1 VRRVQ
6 SCLARTRVRSTG
18 TLALRSTI
26 ASCTSMAQRTASTTE
41 RNSTRAPS
49 TAPFTA
55 RALWTAIVGSISRS
69 AMRAA
74 ARACDPRR
82 RRFAGRVL
90 PRRRRRSRCESTVF
104 GHCASDSN
112 STITRSESSFSANKR
127 QFSAAAGTGAQLRSG
142 APTGM
147 MGWTAPRTA
156 SACQDGRCRTISE
169 GKPSM
174 GKSIRNLS
182 TVTRVGL
189 DLAKRVFQVHAVE
202 G

>member
-1 VRRVQ
+1 MRRVQ

-18 TLALRSTI
+18 TPALRSTI

-49 TAPFTA
+49 TAPFTT
-55 RALWTAIVGSISRS
+55 RDLWTAIVGSISRS

-90 PRRRRRSRCESTVF
+90 PRRRRRSRCESTIF

-112 STITRSESSFSANKR
+112 STITRSESPFSANKR

-147 MGWTAPRTA
+147 TAIGAIPPLRLR
-156 SACQDGRCRTISE
+156 QLRPGFRPF
-169 GKPSM
+169 K
-174 GKSIRNLS
+174 
-182 TVTRVGL
+182 
-189 DLAKRVFQVHAVE
+189 
-202 G
+202 